1 MAKLPDK
8 SKKAT
13 EAALDDALDQSFPT
27 SDPPAQTNPSQ
38 GTQTDGARL
47 DSQAKKS
54 SRPVGT
60 KRS

>member
-27 SDPPAQTNPSQ
+27 SDPPSQTNPSQ
-38 GTQTDGARL
+38 GTKR
-47 DSQAKKS
+47 DSETLKEHAEKK
-54 SRPVGT
+54 
-60 KRS
+60 